1 MKSDI
6 YTEKNGIEN
15 ILSETE
21 RLGDFCKLSP
31 SAKGKLRLLAEEM
44 LGLTVRLFDEL
55 SYEFFIENEEKR
67 FTLNL
72 SVRTIVSSSQK
83 EKMLSLSSRNENKA
97 TKGFF
102 GRISGIFESLL
113 MDTGEYVQ
121 IASPYDLGIMPLYSG
136 MGSMTTYF
144 SLSSYQSEMSK
155 TAKKEDWD
163 DLEKSI
169 IAALAKDMVIGVKN
183 KNVEM
188 IAVIDF

>member
-1 MKSDI
+1 
-6 YTEKNGIEN
+6 
-15 ILSETE
+15 
-21 RLGDFCKLSP
+21 
-31 SAKGKLRLLAEEM
+31 
-44 LGLTVRLFDEL
+44 
-55 SYEFFIENEEKR
+55 
-67 FTLNL
+67 
-72 SVRTIVSSSQK
+72 VRTIVSSSQK

-136 MGSMTTYF
+136 MGGMTTYF

-155 TAKKEDWD
+155 TAKKEDWND
-163 DLEKSI
+163 QKKSI